1 MTSSSNKEIKAIH
14 PPNLGWLE
22 YRLNEEEMKHVREC
36 ISKAH
41 VDFKPKLAGN
51 IHGSYVLEDEG
62 DWFWNNTL
70 KVLCTTYQEAFKIN
84 LGDLVPTGQGYPYF
98 LQTWWV
104 NYQKQTDFNPLHHH
118 DGVYSFA
125 LWMDIPFRHFEQN
138 KKPEAMNSNTPCVSN
153 FEFAYINIMGEVQT
167 YGYELNPKDSGR
179 MVFFPSKLKHMVYPF
194 YNCDKERVSI
204 SGNIVLNTLGPG
216 TLDLIAEERK
226 KLRELKKEKDKKK
239 FNHSVK

>member
-104 NYQKQTDFNPLHHH
+104 N
-118 DGVYSFA
+118 
-125 LWMDIPFRHFEQN
+125 IRN
-138 KKPEAMNSNTPCVSN
+138 KLILILYIIMM
-153 FEFAYINIMGEVQT
+153 EF
-167 YGYELNPKDSGR
+167 
-179 MVFFPSKLKHMVYPF
+179 
-194 YNCDKERVSI
+194 
-204 SGNIVLNTLGPG
+204 IVLHFGWIFLLGI
-216 TLDLIAEERK
+216 LNKIK
-226 KLRELKKEKDKKK
+226 SLKQ
-239 FNHSVK
+239 